1 MKDPTTGA
9 WNTIIFSVLFIFIG
23 IPVIFIMV
31 FFLHNWIP
39 LSIEENDV
47 VVNTVWISEDNTIV
61 VEKISNTEEENF
73 CLSFTDKNQKN
84 YSIKINVNLY
94 HSSRYKYFAE
104 FKIPHIS
111 QEFFCKIEI
120 IFYKDSVKLIFDD
133 VFSDFLGCDTNKL
146 MLYKTD

>member
-9 WNTIIFSVLFIFIG
+9 WKAIILSVLFIFIG
-23 IPVIFIMV
+23 IPVVFVIV

-111 QEFFCKIEI
+111 QESFHKLEM
-120 IFYKDSVKLIFDD
+120 IFYKNDIKLMLDD
-133 VFSDFLGCDTNKL
+133 EFSNFLGCNTNKL
-146 MLYKTD
+146 TLTKTS